1 MSRLIVSLIMA
12 VALIAALAACG
23 GEEEAAPTATTAVA
37 TATPVPAATL
47 VPPTATPVPA
57 ATAMPEPTLE
67 ATEEAPPTATPVPTA
82 VAPAVAIATAM
93 PEPTPIPPTATP
105 VPEPTPETP
114 PQMTE
119 EEMLAQYAASVA
131 GGPGAIFVGDP
142 ANQAAYAQLL
152 GPPPHEGLMFQLPE
166 ALYTQLSQAGL
177 FGSPELGIPGHQF
190 IYTSDYYQGLIEKA
204 NLLDPTELVSSGEE
218 IEIQHVCLDRNLP
231 TCVLIQTYLAPNIAL
246 RTNGQVKLSVTSYL
260 ELYVSGNDSLNLVGE
275 GTVDMANIYTGY
287 VSGALPPVEVKSLW
301 GLAPDWETSFLSQ
314 GDMAPAMDALMSD
327 ATYGGFPYNRN
338 WFAGADQWFFSNE
351 PIQSLEDFQGKEIRT
366 HAAALT
372 ALIEGLGGEAVD
384 IGLGTQYLAIQN
396 GTVDVGTTG
405 ALIAVSDKIYE
416 VADYMAGPVIGF
428 GYTDNIINGD
438 VWDGIPED
446 LQQIMI
452 EEGAKAE
459 LEQLRLAPIQNLIP
473 IMLLTQF
480 GVQPVPF
487 NPEDAVYIATVVGK
501 ENVVPGWVSRLG
513 YPGKNDEAVR
523 IFNESVGP
531 YVGLKIEADGSVV
544 STEVTK
550 GPLAGQ

>member
-1 MSRLIVSLIMA
+1 MARLIIPMILV
-12 VALIAALAACG
+12 VALMAALAACG
-23 GEEEAAPTATTAVA
+23 GEDPTATTAPAA
-37 TATPVPAATL
+37 TATPA
-47 VPPTATPVPA
+47 PPTAMAEP
-57 ATAMPEPTLE
+57 TAMPEPT
-67 ATEEAPPTATPVPTA
+67 ATAAPSVSEPTATPPPTA
-82 VAPAVAIATAM
+82 AAPAAVIATAL

-105 VPEPTPETP
+105 MPEPTPEEP
-114 PQMTE
+114 VQLTE
-119 EEMLAQYAASVA
+119 AEMLAQYAAERA

-142 ANQAAYAQLL
+142 TEQATYAQLI
-152 GPPPHEGLMFQLPE
+152 GPPPHEGLMFQFPE
-166 ALYTQLSQAGL
+166 EVYTQLSQAAL
-177 FGSPELGIPGHQF
+177 FGSPEMGIPGHTF

-204 NLLDPTELVSSGEE
+204 NLLNPTEPVSSGEE

-231 TCVLIQTYLAPNIAL
+231 TCVLIQTYLVPGIAA

-260 ELYVSGNDSLNLVGE
+260 ELYVSGNDSLNLVGD

-314 GDMAPAMDALMSD
+314 GDMAPAMDSLMSE
-327 ATYGGFPYNRN
+327 ATYGGFPFNRN
-338 WFAGADQWFFSNE
+338 WFAGADQWFFSKE
-351 PIQSLEDFQGKEIRT
+351 AVQPLEGFQGKEVRT

-372 ALIEGLGGEAVD
+372 DLIEGLGGEAVD

-416 VADYMAGPVIGF
+416 VADYMTGPVIGF

-438 VWDGIPED
+438 VWESIPED

-452 EEGAKAE
+452 EEGAKME

-473 IMLLTQF
+473 VLINQNF
-480 GVQPVPF
+480 GVQPIPF
-487 NPEDAVYIATVVGK
+487 APEDAVYIATVIGK
-501 ENVVPGWVSRLG
+501 ERIVPGWVSRLG
-513 YPGKNDEAVR
+513 YPDKNDEAVA

-544 STEVTK
+544 STEITK